1 MAEPPS
7 IFCKYSKRR
16 EQYQMKTQVFLQ
28 TQKIKPHWHIL
39 SMCLVLIYSV
49 LKVHADKRRYF
60 HINKTDK
67 TTGFHSKRDPNV
79 ERNLLT
85 GSLLTLNQSSDIFY
99 AYILLFHA
107 VLKAGT
113 EPKVKLQDSDRYF
126 HSCFSLPI
134 YLA

>member
-1 MAEPPS
+1 
-7 IFCKYSKRR
+7 
-16 EQYQMKTQVFLQ
+16 
-28 TQKIKPHWHIL
+28 
-39 SMCLVLIYSV
+39 MCPVLIYSV
-49 LKVHADKRRYF
+49 LKVHADKRKYF

-99 AYILLFHA
+99 AYTLLFQA

-113 EPKVKLQDSDRYF
+113 EPKVKFYLGVKGT
-126 HSCFSLPI
+126 SLEDADAKSKALSESVHAMI
-134 YLA
+134 GKML